1 MKHTCQLC
9 RHFCST
15 LHDLRVDGPV
25 IGQIG
30 PCCLDKAAERV
41 QVLRERHPDRAGA
54 ALTMAEFRELTKPAP
69 PTSPYWMRLKPKW
82 PPQS

>member
-15 LHDLRVDGPV
+15 IEALQVDGPP
-25 IGQIG
+25 IGMIG
-30 PCCLDKAAERV
+30 PCCQSRAAERV
-41 QVLRERHPDRAGA
+41 DRLRERHPERVAC
-54 ALTMAEFRELTKPAP
+54 ALTMAEFRDLTRPDA

-82 PPQS
+82 PPVD